1 MQKNERTYSTF
12 EIKLLLAKANVV
24 INTASNSLAK
34 LQANIQKQCSKTLEH
49 QPKADFFSDVEEF
62 TLAMG
67 NAIEHFVHNEAYH
80 LE

>member
-49 QPKADFFSDVEEF
+49 LPKADFFSDVEEI

-67 NAIEHFVHNEAYH
+67 NAIEQIVHIEAYH